1 MQWQQAGVYLA
12 QADAAQAAYNSTL
25 KNNAISVQQL
35 LDQLNPDRAN
45 KYAGT
50 WQATVDGINATF
62 DDAIAKLKSYGA
74 TADQISE
81 AEADRALAISNA
93 QKAANDTYDNIVK
106 QIADGMSS
114 LSGISNTL
122 QSALDT
128 IANAEKST
136 IDQLN
141 AAAIAAG
148 RSGAAE
154 KDLALVREYAA
165 Q

>member
-1 MQWQQAGVYLA
+1 M
-12 QADAAQAAYNSTL
+12 
-25 KNNAISVQQL
+25 
-35 LDQLNPDRAN
+35 
-45 KYAGT
+45 
-50 WQATVDGINATF
+50 DGINATF

-93 QKAANDTYDNIVK
+93 QKAANDNYDAIVK
-106 QIADGMSS
+106 QIRDGISS
-114 LSGISNTL
+114 LSGTSNTL
-122 QSALDT
+122 QSALDA

-148 RSGAAE
+148 RSGTAE